1 MVGIVLDKTKKTLK
15 KVGAPSKYKE
25 EYPDMLIQHMSQGFS
40 FESFGASP
48 VCVHK
53 DTLYQWLKKHQN
65 FADAKKRAELE
76 SLKFWEDLGI
86 KGAKGVYKNFNAT
99 SWIFNMKNRF
109 KWRDRTEHT
118 IDEEQNTI
126 KISYD
131 PKQ

>member
-1 MVGIVLDKTKKTLK
+1 M
-15 KVGAPSKYKE
+15 APPTKYKDH
-25 EYPDMLIQHMSQGFS
+25 YPEMLIEHMKQGFS

-48 VCVHK
+48 VSVHK
-53 DTLYQWLKKHQN
+53 DTLYQWLKKHQD

-76 SLKFWEDLGI
+76 CLKFWEKLGI
-86 KGAKGVYKNFNAT
+86 AGAAGKLPNFNAA
-99 SWIFNMKNRF
+99 SFIFNMKNRF